1 MSAKGSFYAGE
12 ATFSRLGRHVGT
24 FAAAC
29 AATMMGDLLRSVAK
43 AGFVRLAGL
52 SRCDASLP
60 QAFFLLSLSR
70 THIGYVVM

>member
-1 MSAKGSFYAGE
+1 MSAKGRFYAGE

-29 AATMMGDLLRSVAK
+29 AATMVGDLLRSVAK

-60 QAFFLLSLSR
+60 QALFLPPPSR
-70 THIGYVVM
+70 SHNGHVVM

>member
-1 MSAKGSFYAGE
+1 MSAKGRFYAGE

-29 AATMMGDLLRSVAK
+29 AATMVGDLLRSVAK
-43 AGFVRLAGL
+43 AGFVMLAGL

-60 QAFFLLSLSR
+60 QALSLPPISR
-70 THIGYVVM
+70 THIGHVVM

>member
-1 MSAKGSFYAGE
+1 MSAKGRFYAVE
-12 ATFSRLGRHVGT
+12 AAFSRLGRHVGT

-29 AATMMGDLLRSVAK
+29 TATMVGDLLRSVAK

-60 QAFFLLSLSR
+60 QALFLSPLSR
-70 THIGYVVM
+70 THIGPVVM